1 MTRAAPS
8 TLPPAG
14 YGTIRRTDRAGHCW
28 ASAGV
33 FNNAANS
40 ADAAT
45 PAIAKNFIAFSRKAA
60 YRRYLLFCARPV
72 PPAACA
78 SIVRAAMLRA
88 ALPLSTKLWCLCPRC
103 GHRTVRMTN
112 GRLKA
117 RGPAPRQGGQ
127 AIRRALGVLRTLAV
141 GGEKGVPLAEV
152 VQATS
157 LARPTVHRIVHVL
170 IEEGIVERSE
180 RTGNYVVGR
189 QVPELALARPS
200 RSPLMV
206 AAEPHLAEAS
216 AQLGDT
222 LFLTVRTGFDTLCV
236 ARRIGGY
243 PIQVLSIEVG
253 VRRPLGVSSAG
264 VAILAAMP
272 AAEAPKIVLA
282 NETRF
287 GAYRT
292 DTAAVLGQIQL
303 ARRRGYTLR
312 EVGLVQG
319 TKSLSAWIRTPDGQ
333 PAAAITLSAMR
344 NRLGP
349 RRAIEV
355 ADVLVATARAIEAA
369 TPRGLP

>member
-1 MTRAAPS
+1 
-8 TLPPAG
+8 
-14 YGTIRRTDRAGHCW
+14 
-28 ASAGV
+28 
-33 FNNAANS
+33 
-40 ADAAT
+40 
-45 PAIAKNFIAFSRKAA
+45 
-60 YRRYLLFCARPV
+60 
-72 PPAACA
+72 
-78 SIVRAAMLRA
+78 
-88 ALPLSTKLWCLCPRC
+88 
-103 GHRTVRMTN
+103 MTN
-112 GRLKA
+112 GRQKPRR
-117 RGPAPRQGGQ
+117 RGPRQGGQ
-127 AIRRALGVLRTLAV
+127 AIRRALNVLRTLAV
-141 GGEKGVPLAEV
+141 GGEKGVPLVEI

-170 IEEGIVERSE
+170 IEEGIVERSD

-206 AAEPHLAEAS
+206 AAEPYLAEAS

-222 LFLTVRTGFDTLCV
+222 LFLTVRTGLDTLCV
-236 ARRIGGY
+236 ARRIGSY

-272 AAEAPKIVLA
+272 AAEARKIVLA
-282 NETRF
+282 NEPRF

-292 DTAAVLGQIQL
+292 DTATVLGQIQL

-312 EVGLVQG
+312 DVGLVQG

-333 PAAAITLSAMR
+333 PAAAITLSAIR
-344 NRLGP
+344 NRLSP

-355 ADVLVATARAIEAA
+355 AEFLLAAARAIETA
-369 TPRGLP
+369 TPRDS

>member
-1 MTRAAPS
+1 
-8 TLPPAG
+8 
-14 YGTIRRTDRAGHCW
+14 
-28 ASAGV
+28 
-33 FNNAANS
+33 
-40 ADAAT
+40 
-45 PAIAKNFIAFSRKAA
+45 
-60 YRRYLLFCARPV
+60 
-72 PPAACA
+72 
-78 SIVRAAMLRA
+78 
-88 ALPLSTKLWCLCPRC
+88 
-103 GHRTVRMTN
+103 MTN

-117 RGPAPRQGGQ
+117 RGREPRQGGQ
-127 AIRRALGVLRTLAV
+127 AIRRALAVLRTLAV

-206 AAEPHLAEAS
+206 AAEPHLSAAS

-222 LFLTVRTGFDTLCV
+222 LFLTVRTGLDTLCV
-236 ARRIGGY
+236 ARRIGSY

-272 AAEAPKIVLA
+272 APEARKIVLA

-292 DTAAVLGQIQL
+292 DTATVLGQVQL
-303 ARRRGYTLR
+303 D
-312 EVGLVQG
+312 VGLVQG
-319 TKSLSAWIRTPDGQ
+319 TKSLSAWISAPDGQ

-344 NRLGP
+344 NRLSP
-349 RRAIEV
+349 RRAIEA
-355 ADVLVATARAIEAA
+355 ADVLVAAARAIEAA
-369 TPRGLP
+369 TPRD